1 MNKVDPHQQRLHD
14 EYSVVEKEIEA
25 HSGQIDA
32 LKQRLEGLKRAIE
45 LFGSDQAAINELLR
59 ATGQNGNGHAGHVA
73 VSPGNGARKGLVR
86 RGRPRAVR
94 MPSSPAGRG
103 RGRRTASKTE
113 GKVKR
118 VDMITMVL
126 KRHPA
131 MTVREL
137 IDAVGKEYGWECSE
151 SNITGHLYTNPKR
164 FIHTKADRANK
175 KPITWSLR

>member
-1 MNKVDPHQQRLHD
+1 MSKVDPHQQRLHD

-25 HSGQIDA
+25 HSGQIDV

-45 LFGSDQAAINELLR
+45 LFGSDQAAISELLR
-59 ATGQNGNGHAGHVA
+59 ATGQSSNGHSVHVVVTPA
-73 VSPGNGARKGLVR
+73 NGARKGLVR
-86 RGRPRAVR
+86 RGRPPAVR
-94 MPSSPAGRG
+94 MPSSPVGRS
-103 RGRRTASKTE
+103 RGRRASVKTD

-118 VDMITMVL
+118 VDMIATVL
-126 KRHPA
+126 KRRPA

-137 IDAVGKEYGWECSE
+137 IEAVGKEYGWVCTE

-164 FIHTKADRANK
+164 FAHTKPDRANK

>member
-1 MNKVDPHQQRLHD
+1 MSKVDPHQQRLHD

-25 HSGQIDA
+25 HSGQIDE

-45 LFGSDQAAINELLR
+45 LFGSDQAAISELLR
-59 ATGQNGNGHAGHVA
+59 ATGLSSNGHSMHVVVTPA
-73 VSPGNGARKGLVR
+73 NGARKGLVR
-86 RGRPRAVR
+86 RGRPPAVR
-94 MPSSPAGRG
+94 MPSSPVGRG
-103 RGRRTASKTE
+103 RGRRVSAKTD

-118 VDMITMVL
+118 VDMITTVL
-126 KRHPA
+126 KRRQA

-137 IDAVGKEYGWECSE
+137 IEAVGKEYGWVCTE

-164 FIHTKADRANK
+164 FVHTKPDRANK

>member
-1 MNKVDPHQQRLHD
+1 MSKVDPHQQRLHD

-25 HSGQIDA
+25 HNGQIEA

-45 LFGSDQAAINELLR
+45 LFGSDQAAISELLR
-59 ATGQNGNGHAGHVA
+59 ATGQSSNGHSVHLVVTPA
-73 VSPGNGARKGLVR
+73 NGKRKGLVR
-86 RGRPRAVR
+86 RGRPPAVR
-94 MPSSPAGRG
+94 MPSSPIG
-103 RGRRTASKTE
+103 RGRRAMAQMD

-118 VDMITMVL
+118 VDMIATVL

-137 IDAVGKEYGWECSE
+137 IEAVGKEYGWLCTE

-164 FIHTKADRANK
+164 FAHTKADRANK